1 MSRAHARA
9 LLLAFGLAA
18 SGARIAFGA
27 SPNTS
32 ATSVAS
38 AATPTRLGPS
48 CRVQYRQSIQQMVE
62 TVAPALQSTS
72 RADLAAASQAWRAL
86 RFDSGLTPHAGPPT
100 TSDVDLAARLPAGLP
115 LPPTLESFDLLFVH
129 PGDRASDRAVAQLDA
144 SGSGA
149 TRQTL
154 AFVVNVTGAEFE
166 EARRR
171 LPRTLRGVF
180 PASPGWAR
188 FLGVTTYPALVRV
201 RNGVAHVRSGEISS
215 MDESTPA
222 APTGGS

>member
-9 LLLAFGLAA
+9 VLLAVGLAA
-18 SGARIAFGA
+18 AGAPLTVAA
-27 SPNTS
+27 SPDTS

-38 AATPTRLGPS
+38 VAAPMRLGPS

-62 TVAPALQSTS
+62 TVTPALQATS

-86 RFDSGLTPHAGPPT
+86 RFDSGLTPHVGPPT
-100 TSDVDLAARLPAGLP
+100 TSDVDLAARLPADVP
-115 LPPTLESFDLLFVH
+115 LPPTLEGFDLLFVH
-129 PGDRASDRAVAQLDA
+129 PGDPASDRAVAQLGTF
-144 SGSGA
+144 GSGA
-149 TRQTL
+149 TRQAL
-154 AFVVNVTGAEFE
+154 AFVVNVTGVEFE

-201 RNGVAHVRSGEISS
+201 RNGVAHVRAGEIPSI
-215 MDESTPA
+215 DESTA
-222 APTGGS
+222 VTTTGGS